1 MEVQKSVLVK
11 VFSEQVEE
19 LYLDMLK
26 VYPNHLNIKTGL
38 TIVQQLKRFNPK
50 LMLRSYNESVNQP
63 YYDVI
68 VKGDLE
74 FFMNKN
80 YVEDCK
86 RTGMDISEAKTQAD
100 WIETIKDLARGLEE
114 ENQKKLI
121 KYFQNFSRICKMYY
135 S

>member
-11 VFSEQVEE
+11 VFAEQVEE

-26 VYPNHLNIKTGL
+26 VYPTHINIKTGL

-50 LMLRSYNESVNQP
+50 LMIRSYNDSVNQH

-68 VKGDLE
+68 VKGDID

-80 YVEDCK
+80 YLEDCK
-86 RTGMDISEAKTQAD
+86 KTSDSLSEAKSQAD
-100 WIETIKDLARGLEE
+100 WIETIKNLARTLEPD
-114 ENQKKLI
+114 NQKKLI
-121 KYFQNFSRICKMYY
+121 KYFQNFSRISKMYY

>member
-11 VFSEQVEE
+11 IFVEQVEE

-26 VYPNHLNIKTGL
+26 IYPNHINIKTGL
-38 TIVQQLKRFNPK
+38 TIVQQLKKFNPK
-50 LMLRSYNESVNQP
+50 LMIRSYNDCVNKL

-68 VKGDLE
+68 VRGDID
-74 FFMNKN
+74 FFMKKN

-86 RTGMDISEAKTQAD
+86 GVGYDKSQALSQAQ
-100 WIETIKDLARGLEE
+100 WIETIKDLAEGLEE
-114 ENQKKLI
+114 ENKRKLI

>member
-11 VFSEQVEE
+11 VFAEQVEE

-50 LMLRSYNESVNQP
+50 LMIRSYNESVNQI

-68 VKGDLE
+68 VKGDID
-74 FFMNKN
+74 FFMNKS

-86 RTGMDISEAKTQAD
+86 RSGMDFNEARSQAD

-114 ENQKKLI
+114 ENK
-121 KYFQNFSRICKMYY
+121 S
-135 S
+135 

>member
-11 VFSEQVEE
+11 VFAEQVEE

-26 VYPNHLNIKTGL
+26 VYPTHINIKTGL

-50 LMLRSYNESVNQP
+50 LMIRSYNDSVNQH
-63 YYDVI
+63 YYDII
-68 VKGDLE
+68 VKGDID

-80 YVEDCK
+80 YLEDCK
-86 RTGMDISEAKTQAD
+86 KTSDSLSEAKSQAD
-100 WIETIKDLARGLEE
+100 WIETIKNLARTLEPD
-114 ENQKKLI
+114 NQKKLI
-121 KYFQNFSRICKMYY
+121 KYFQNFSRISKMYY

>member
-11 VFSEQVEE
+11 VFAEQVEE

-38 TIVQQLKRFNPK
+38 TIVQQIKKFNPK
-50 LMLRSYNESVNQP
+50 LMIRSYNESVNQH

-68 VKGDLE
+68 VKGDID

-80 YVEDCK
+80 YVEDCQ
-86 RTGMDISEAKTQAD
+86 RTGMDIKEAKTHSE
-100 WIETIKDLARGLEE
+100 WIETIKDLARELEK

>member
-11 VFSEQVEE
+11 VFAEQVEE

-26 VYPNHLNIKTGL
+26 VYPNNISIKTGL

-50 LMLRSYNESVNQP
+50 LMIRSYNESVNQH
-63 YYDVI
+63 YYDV
-68 VKGDLE
+68 VVRGDID

-80 YVEDCK
+80 YVEDC
-86 RTGMDISEAKTQAD
+86 RRGGMDINEAQTQAD
-100 WIETIKDLARGLEE
+100 WIETIKDLARGLEK
-114 ENQKKLI
+114 ENQVKLI

>member
-11 VFSEQVEE
+11 VFAEQVEE
-19 LYLDMLK
+19 LYLDMLQ

-50 LMLRSYNESVNQP
+50 LMIRSYNEAVNNI
-63 YYDVI
+63 YYEII
-68 VKGDLE
+68 VKGDID
-74 FFMNKN
+74 FFINKD

-86 RTGMDISEAKTQAD
+86 RTGYDDNSAKSQAD
-100 WIETIKDLARGLEE
+100 WIETIKNLARELEK
-114 ENQKKLI
+114 ENQRKLI